1 MFGKA
6 EKRGNAKFSH
16 KKYYPIRK
24 LIFSPFG
31 SFKML
36 KEKMHADMCI
46 EYVGSVLKQGDL
58 QPALVCSEEPFT
70 VAAYSDE
77 MDAVVMLEFP
87 KELREQYGLHTGD
100 RLVTSV
106 GYLEGLDVSLAPDI
120 FPGEGFTRNYAEFV
134 PIVQL
139 FLAADDEKV
148 RARTGEFPEAHW
160 QKVERLA
167 SAYAKEH
174 PELMRDGFFY
184 FK

>member
-1 MFGKA
+1 MSGKA
-6 EKRGNAKFSH
+6 EIRGNAKFSH

-58 QPALVCSEEPFT
+58 QPALVCSEAPFT

-87 KELREQYGLHTGD
+87 KELREQYGLHVGD

-106 GYLEGLDVSLAPDI
+106 GYLEGVDVSLAPDI

-139 FLAADDEKV
+139 FLASDEEKAM
-148 RARTGEFPEAHW
+148 ARTAEFDEVHW

-167 SAYAKEH
+167 SSYAKEH
-174 PELMRDGFFY
+174 PDLKRDGFFY